1 MKNILKKAAEL
12 KGVVPSTLYLQAVKR
27 TGSSPF
33 SGGGF
38 SDVWMGELD
47 GISVGLKV
55 MRFFEGTDDL
65 DSKYK
70 VRITSVIDRN
80 YDTYSHH
87 KILCKE
93 AIVWRD
99 LIHPNI
105 LPFLGICKNV
115 FGPLLALVSPYME
128 NGDVLSYVK
137 QNRDTKLSMVR

>member
-12 KGVVPSTLYLQAVKR
+12 KGIVPSTLYLQTVKR
-27 TGSSPF
+27 TGSAPF
-33 SGGGF
+33 AGGGF

-47 GISVGLKV
+47 GVLVVLKV

-70 VRITSVIDRN
+70 VGITPVIDGN
-80 YDTYSHH
+80 YDTYSHR

-105 LPFLGICKNV
+105 LPFLGICKNA

-137 QNRDTKLSMVR
+137 QNRNTKLCMVR